1 MSSSGSCLP
10 CIPGT
15 YSTSQGAVGI
25 QTCQPCSAGT
35 YSTVPAAASPQ
46 TCQACSAG
54 TYSSGLGAFGVPGIQ
69 QVALAFQ
76 VLYPDYVPD
85 PFLLGNGLSYA
96 YVAKGATVRFYTLG
110 DSRLSGLHLFNR
122 LYNSAVFFLY
132 NVDTSAL
139 EDIIPRSGSMTSAF
153 QAAFNVSAGVT
164 GTGTS
169 ILTWDTSN
177 APSGMYFLAPKLA
190 TTFYHLSVFVASAS
204 PTTIVYEPSLILN
217 NYLYKTV
224 VGACLGDTLELRKPV
239 GGSKYTTLPIKDL
252 FITCTD
258 SNGVDMTVLVSGPPP
273 LIWVV
278 GGIPANMMCFVSYG
292 SMTGEYEWYSMIK
305 IFPRPSSPGSTASM
319 ASPCIS
325 CLPGTF
331 STASGAPSSSTCE
344 ACQSGTYMTQEGG
357 TICTDCPS
365 SSTTNATGK
374 SLRGDCVCNAGFVG
388 DLAILSQ
395 TCSTCPADSYCAGLS
410 QTACPTNT
418 RSPAQSSL
426 PVHCRCVAG
435 FKCSYRRDVTV
446 FTRFNMDVPDFNAQ
460 ASSIRSKLASV
471 ADVPVGNVTLVHVS
485 QMLILNP
492 GPAPSPGPA
501 PGPSPSSTM

>member
-15 YSTSQGAVGI
+15 YSTNQGAVGI

-139 EDIIPRSGSMTSAF
+139 EDIIPKSGSMTSAL

-446 FTRFNMDVPDFNAQ
+446 FTRFDMDVPSFNAQ

-501 PGPSPSSTM
+501 PGPSPSSNM